1 MLQWIN
7 ENIIEGIICII
18 KIERMLPRHIS
29 RGRNYLTTHQAS
41 CFN

>member
-1 MLQWIN
+1 
-7 ENIIEGIICII
+7 
-18 KIERMLPRHIS
+18 MLPRHIS